1 MKKFLVIL
9 VSIVMVSAALMV
21 VPAFR
26 NGVVN
31 AVKSPSFPVSP
42 IVPLASPSVVN
53 TTAYANGTFSGY
65 ENYGYLTSGN
75 ATVKAAKNVS
85 AQTLFL
91 NDTLPTWR
99 SFIFGSSWG
108 QGYSTNISLGAYQV
122 YGNTAANITLS
133 IASPYDPL
141 NNTYLLNEVLIE
153 VYNASRVDTAGSG
166 APFYSWS
173 PATKHGTGR
182 PAILV
187 SASLSQLSYSFYGG
201 LNLYIILYTNLS
213 YYSMQLG
220 GGNVSTWLNMGK
232 TLPELSSTYPTPA
245 SIPFVQGWDYSGVG
259 SGGVS
264 WSLPSGS
271 VSEAVQYSSPYSVK
285 MVSTGYNPP
294 AYTANTVYFDP
305 VVSWV
310 DFENVQGNP
319 NVPEFNVSW
328 LVTSVVVSVT
338 SSVYSY
344 SSSYSIT
351 ENVNWFNGSMTFTI
365 GDPPSGWLN
374 GSSLNGKTWPTVFDF
389 SVNHLYVSNLGS
401 PYLEFNVSGHNSVF
415 QFTPTTQYVDV
426 FTGTNDQVTDNS
438 GGISVSYTTHDLAN
452 GYPSVVSYG
461 ISQRTVNPGQ
471 PVNFYVNSSE
481 PFASEPDHK
490 VIGFGDG
497 DVLTTSPSATLSTVV
512 THSYASAGT
521 YTPTFYVQ
529 NDPNAALGS
538 LKTSL
543 KSMPSI
549 TVKLITLTANPP
561 AYTVLGKNATLTL
574 KWVTAPGNPVQQI
587 TLKINHALVD
597 TFTVSG
603 TTGEVSYDYIQAVSI
618 PSTIQWNLHALYGSQ
633 SLTVQYS
640 SDTTPTANSSSVIAM
655 EAQYASHAYPLYISG
670 APGGTGY
677 YQQFFN
683 ISDPS
688 SYGINA
694 NGSNIQFALTN
705 GSLLYA
711 WIQSINSSVM
721 DVWVKVPNG
730 TSQIDM
736 EVFPQFENLFNRD
749 GYLGEAPYLS
759 GTALPGLPSTYDYYW
774 VMASKSWSST
784 NIPDYTLNIS
794 FDPSL
799 ISGYL
804 NSNLSNV
811 KVFLQ
816 LSPSSPLVPLETK
829 NLTTLSNTATS
840 VTVSINTTLAPY
852 NGTWQGG
859 VAFIFAVAPVGD
871 QVNYWNSNFNFTPR
885 TSIAFSFLPFQK
897 NSGTYAEY
905 DNGRFVFN
913 HYENFTYKNQYWT
926 YSGGPGGGV
935 QSFGWFAS
943 GHYLKEAGAADL
955 QTYSPEL
962 FPDTGVISLTST
974 QSFRYVPLALFNNSE
989 KVPAKNSHYLYGNE
1003 TGFYTVTN
1011 DTIAPYSVVNGTAPT
1026 FGANFSI
1033 PSGYSTLSHAF
1044 NHQVTLNTWEGAWAS
1059 GINSY
1064 FILWDGKKANLYFRG
1079 SLIGSENFS
1088 YGRAYGVVGENI
1100 SWFAYT
1106 YVYATFYSDGT
1117 MPSFSV
1123 GASSPFF
1130 GNVSASA
1137 VVSGIETQHYN
1148 STFSIYQYNI
1158 PLSPTANYVQINF
1171 NDTWI
1176 FYSGFPNTYVVNYT
1190 DHRVV
1195 FENISGYTSIQINFI
1210 QPSSQIGEP
1219 STISIQPYQ
1228 GSVLLTMPLSYSVR
1242 YTPFLTSTT
1251 YQFWSDTPFF
1261 TVPFGSKMTVTVYDQ
1276 WNESV
1281 GRIVNHL
1288 VASASSVIP
1297 VQLNVT
1303 RVHID
1308 FTNQTGLQVYFERN
1322 GINVSAFGYTIYLAN
1337 NSLYRWTT
1345 SVYSALK
1352 GKMVNYTGTLATDKP
1367 EMTLIIST
1375 NPAPASYTIE
1385 AFGYPGSSVG
1395 QFLNSGPATGNPNV
1409 TLTVNGHKE
1418 SLNTQYQSTVG
1429 TTLNIVITDPLGQV
1443 LLETNVTLL
1452 QTGNVISLTIQKPSY
1467 IFGLINEETVPASS
1481 PLATQ
1486 WNNLSVQNS
1495 TRHFNFTTSVNQE
1508 SEVYLL
1514 GGENYTMFTHDNV
1527 TDTINFTLDQNV
1539 FYIIHGQNITRAT
1552 TQQIEKYITEQA
1564 GKGALT
1570 IQPVVTP
1577 IQALVHDRLYFSFNV
1592 FYSNGTELNQTEL
1605 QQTSKLAMVINQSS
1619 LNYTSSLYLAS
1630 FAVNPTVPQ
1639 FSVSGDYLN
1648 VSFTMENVGY
1658 FTFFLKL
1665 ISGNSTGVFSSVFH
1679 SYSITN
1685 QSVNMELSVSGP
1697 ASFEKNTT
1705 AYYVAAVAYGNGTLF
1720 NATDTGLA
1728 LKNMQVQLFR
1738 NGQFFSLETPYYI
1751 QPGKIG
1757 IKLNLSQIGSNYVL
1771 DVLVTTF
1778 SLNGHNTSAQAT
1790 TSFSVLAY
1798 NPNTN
1803 FWDSL
1808 LNGIA
1813 GGFYKVSLYLGI
1825 IVTIIAFVLYVYRFV
1840 TRKKREL
1847 KKQAR
1852 RVQAD
1857 LVAEAMYGSL
1867 SEQEKK
1873 RIIMDYQRKHSG
1885 ILHRWK
1891 MDLVKGFDKLHK
1903 KRGE

>member
-1 MKKFLVIL
+1 MKKFLVIF
-9 VSIVMVSAALMV
+9 VSVVVLSSALMV
-21 VPAFR
+21 VPVFR

-42 IVPLASPSVVN
+42 TAPLASPSVVN

-65 ENYGYLTSGN
+65 ENYGYLASGN
-75 ATVKAAKNVS
+75 ATVEAAKNAT

-91 NDTLPTWR
+91 NDTLPAWQ
-99 SFIFGSSWG
+99 SFNFGSLGG
-108 QGYSTNISLGAYQV
+108 QGYSTNISLGSYQV
-122 YGNTAANITLS
+122 YANTTANITLS
-133 IASPYDPL
+133 IASPYDSL

-153 VYNASRVDTAGSG
+153 VYNASRVDAAGGG
-166 APFYSWS
+166 ASFYSWS
-173 PATKHGTGR
+173 PAAKHGTGR
-182 PAILV
+182 PAILI

-201 LNLYIILYTNLS
+201 LNLYVIVYTNLS
-213 YYSMQLG
+213 YYSMQGG
-220 GGNVSTWLNMGK
+220 GGNLSTWSNTGK

-245 SIPFVQGWDYSGVG
+245 PIPFVQGWDYNGVG
-259 SGGVS
+259 SGSVS

-271 VSEAVQYSSPYSVK
+271 VSEAVQYSSPYSLK
-285 MVSTGYNPP
+285 MVSTGYSPP
-294 AYTANTVYFDP
+294 PYTANTVYFDP
-305 VVSWV
+305 AVTWV
-310 DFENVQGNP
+310 DFESVQGNP

-328 LVTSVVVSVT
+328 LVTDVVVSVT
-338 SSVYSY
+338 SAVYSY
-344 SSSYSIT
+344 SASYSIS
-351 ENVNWFNGSMTFTI
+351 ENINWFNGTMTFTI

-401 PYLEFNVSGHNSVF
+401 PYLEFNVSGHDSVA

-426 FTGTNDQVTDNS
+426 FTSTNDQVTDNS
-438 GGISVSYTTHDLAN
+438 GGVSVSYTTHDLAN

-471 PVNFYVNSSE
+471 PVSFYVNSSE

-512 THSYASAGT
+512 THSYTSAGT

-529 NDPNAALGS
+529 NDPNAASGS
-538 LKTSL
+538 LKTSSM
-543 KSMPSI
+543 SMPSI
-549 TVKLITLTANPP
+549 TVKPISLTANPP
-561 AYTVLGKNATLTL
+561 AYTVLGQNATLTL
-574 KWVTAPGNPVQQI
+574 KWFTAPGNPAQQI

-603 TTGEVSYDYIQAVSI
+603 TTGEVSYDYVQAVPI
-618 PSTIQWNLHALYGSQ
+618 PSTIQWNLQALYGSQ

-640 SDTTPTANSSSVIAM
+640 SDTTPTANSSSVIAV
-655 EAQYASHAYPLYISG
+655 EGQYISHAYPLYISG

-730 TSQIDM
+730 TSQIQM
-736 EVFPQFENLFNRD
+736 EVFPQFENLFNKN
-749 GYLGEAPYLS
+749 GYLGEAPL
-759 GTALPGLPSTYDYYW
+759 
-774 VMASKSWSST
+774 
-784 NIPDYTLNIS
+784 
-794 FDPSL
+794 
-799 ISGYL
+799 
-804 NSNLSNV
+804 
-811 KVFLQ
+811 
-816 LSPSSPLVPLETK
+816 LSP
-829 NLTTLSNTATS
+829 A
-840 VTVSINTTLAPY
+840 Y
-852 NGTWQGG
+852 G
-859 VAFIFAVAPVGD
+859 
-871 QVNYWNSNFNFTPR
+871 
-885 TSIAFSFLPFQK
+885 
-897 NSGTYAEY
+897 EY
-905 DNGRFVFN
+905 DNGFRVFN
-913 HYENFTYKNQYWT
+913 FYDDFANETDVTNYFSVSTWTSTLNYSVSNGLYIGSGVHMQTSPFISNGSVIGQVNFETTTSFGSGGAWVGHSIELESNLSHNAMKIFFNTYNGHLYLYAEPNVPSWMPYFSFNHLYNFT
-926 YSGGPGGGV
+926 
-935 QSFGWFAS
+935 FEFARS
-943 GHYLKEAGAADL
+943 YGNVTLGNFTFFSSIYH
-955 QTYSPEL
+955 
-962 FPDTGVISLTST
+962 
-974 QSFRYVPLALFNNSE
+974 NNSFYFYFQNQ
-989 KVPAKNSHYLYGNE
+989 PAAGN
-1003 TGFYTVTN
+1003 
-1011 DTIAPYSVVNGTAPT
+1011 NG
-1026 FGANFSI
+1026 SI
-1033 PSGYSTLSHAF
+1033 Y
-1044 NHQVTLNTWEGAWAS
+1044 
-1059 GINSY
+1059 ISY
-1064 FILWDGKKANLYFRG
+1064 
-1079 SLIGSENFS
+1079 
-1088 YGRAYGVVGENI
+1088 V
-1100 SWFAYT
+1100 AYT
-1106 YVYATFYSDGT
+1106 NTLAAVKTY
-1117 MPSFSV
+1117 PSFSV
-1123 GASSPFF
+1123 GTSSPFVA
-1130 GNVSASA
+1130 NVSTSA
-1137 VVSGIETQHYN
+1137 VVSGMETQRYN

-1158 PLSPTANYVQINF
+1158 PLSPTANYVQVNF

-1195 FENISGYTSIQINFI
+1195 FENISGYTSIQIAFI
-1210 QPSSQIGEP
+1210 QPSSLIGEP

-1228 GSVLLTMPLSYSVR
+1228 GSVLLTMPLLYSVR
-1242 YTPFLTSTT
+1242 YTPFLSAST
-1251 YQFWSDTPFF
+1251 YQFWSHSPFF
-1261 TVPFGSKMTVTVYDQ
+1261 TVPYGSKMTVTIYDQ

-1281 GRIVNHL
+1281 GRVVNHL
-1288 VASASSVIP
+1288 VASASSIIP

-1303 RVHID
+1303 KVHID

-1337 NSLYRWTT
+1337 NSVYRWTT

-1385 AFGYPGSSVG
+1385 AFGYAGSSVG

-1409 TLTVNGHKE
+1409 TLTVNGHRE

-1429 TTLNIVITDPLGQV
+1429 TTLDIVITDPLGQL

-1564 GKGALT
+1564 GKGALN

-1577 IQALVHDRLYFSFNV
+1577 VQALVHDYLHFSFNV

-1605 QQTSKLAMVINQSS
+1605 QQVSKLAMVINQSS
-1619 LNYTSSLYLAS
+1619 LNYTSSLYLPS
-1630 FAVNPTVPQ
+1630 ISVNPTVPQ
-1639 FSVSGDYLN
+1639 FFVSGDYLS

-1728 LKNMQVQLFR
+1728 LNHMQVQLFR
-1738 NGQFFSLETPYYI
+1738 NGQFYSLETPYYI

-1757 IKLNLSQIGSNYVL
+1757 VKLNLSQIGSNYVL

-1790 TSFSVLAY
+1790 TSFSVLNY

-1825 IVTIIAFVLYVYRFV
+1825 IVTIIAFALYVYRFV

-1867 SEQEKK
+1867 SEEEKK
-1873 RIIMDYQRKHSG
+1873 RIIMDYQRKHSS